1 MTETEC
7 EANCV
12 RILNWAPTKKG
23 KTFDTTVVENILD
36 WVRQNDHATKRQL
49 EVTQNIIDK
58 FKIP

>member
-7 EANCV
+7 EENCV
-12 RILNWAPTKKG
+12 RILNWALTKKG
-23 KTFDTTVVENILD
+23 KPFDATVVENILD
-36 WVRQNDHATKRQL
+36 WVRQNDHATERQL

>member
-7 EANCV
+7 EANCE
-12 RILNWAPTKKG
+12 RILNWAPKKKG
-23 KTFDTTVVENILD
+23 KPFDTTVVENILD
-36 WVRQNDHATKRQL
+36 WVRQNDHATERQL

>member
-7 EANCV
+7 ETNCV

-23 KTFDTTVVENILD
+23 KPFNTNVVENILD
-36 WVRQNDHATKRQL
+36 WVRQNDHATERQL